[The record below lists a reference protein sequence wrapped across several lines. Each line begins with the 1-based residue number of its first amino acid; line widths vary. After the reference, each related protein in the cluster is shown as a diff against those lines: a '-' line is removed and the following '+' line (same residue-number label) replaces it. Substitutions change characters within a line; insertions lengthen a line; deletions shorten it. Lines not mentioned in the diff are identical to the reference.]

1 MYTSTLLPLLLLL
14 SSPSLI
20 HAIPIPEPQPH
31 PQFGI
36 HTLESYLDFN
46 RDVSISQIAA
56 NSLSQSLL
64 QRKSQVSQPQ
74 SQSQSQPESHKFPQ
88 LQLPPQP
95 QIQPQPNVLSS
106 FPGVGV
112 RVPVGGGGSKM
123 TTHGNIPGDAA
134 RADFDARM

>member
-20 HAIPIPEPQPH
+20 HAIPMPEPQP
-31 PQFGI
+31 GI

-64 QRKSQVSQPQ
+64 QRKSQPP

-123 TTHGNIPGDAA
+123 TTHEYIPGDAVP
-134 RADFDARM
+134 ADFDASM